1 VCADV
6 PDSNGNVRVWSSEAF
21 RLPCHVSPSA
31 TNDVK
36 WLQTDILQHGPP
48 LVYNIYIN
56 GSIVYALALQQRFS
70 ISDAT
75 AGDYSLTIVNAK
87 TVDIGIYRC
96 FNREQLI
103 ESYDVDVKGK
113 Y

>member
-1 VCADV
+1 MCADV
-6 PDSNGNVRVWSSEAF
+6 PDLYDNVRVSSSEAF

-36 WLQTDILQHGPP
+36 WLQTDILPHGPP
-48 LVYNIYIN
+48 LVYDIYIN
-56 GSIVYALALQQRFS
+56 GSIVYALALQKRFS

-75 AGDYSLTIVNAK
+75 AGDYSLTIVNVK

-96 FNREQLI
+96 FNGEQLI
-103 ESYDVDVKGK
+103 ERYVVHVEGK
-113 Y
+113 

>member
-1 VCADV
+1 MCADV
-6 PDSNGNVRVWSSEAF
+6 PDRYGNVRVWSSEAF

-31 TNDVK
+31 TNNVK
-36 WLQTDILQHGPP
+36 WLQTDPP

-56 GSIVYALALQQRFS
+56 GSIVHDLALQQRFS

-75 AGDYSLTIVNAK
+75 AGDYSLTIVNVK

-96 FNREQLI
+96 FNGEQLI
-103 ESYDVDVKGK
+103 NRYVADVKGK

>member
-1 VCADV
+1 MCADA
-6 PDSNGNVRVWSSEAF
+6 PDSNGNVHVWSSEAF

-31 TNDVK
+31 TNNVK

-48 LVYNIYIN
+48 LVYDIYIN
-56 GSIVYALALQQRFS
+56 GSIVSALALQKRLS
-70 ISDAT
+70 ISDAS
-75 AGDYSLTIVNAK
+75 AGDYSLTIVNVK

-96 FNREQLI
+96 FNGEQLI
-103 ESYDVDVKGK
+103 ETYDVDVKGK